1 MIHRIADFL
10 RAVCADLT
18 GSFSRGDRSCNFA
31 PCVHEN
37 ATVTSACKPDLIK
50 LWGNPF
56 VIDCGTVLIS

>member
-1 MIHRIADFL
+1 MILRITDFP

-18 GSFSRGDRSCNFA
+18 GSFSRGDGSCNFA

-37 ATVTSACKPDLIK
+37 ATVTSAFKPDLTK
-50 LWGNPF
+50 LSGNPF